1 MLKWKLLNSK
11 KKKIAVE
18 KSREGLQKRMASSD
32 YEAKVPQ
39 TVKEENTTKLTALN
53 LEIDSFNKAIESLKA
68 IDN

>member
-1 MLKWKLLNSK
+1 MISP
-11 KKKIAVE
+11 
-18 KSREGLQKRMASSD
+18 D

-39 TVKEENTTKLTALN
+39 TVKEENTAKLTALN